1 MAKVAVKTYQH
12 NALRMGLQ
20 ASVLLLAAL
29 FYAIFLAPSVL
40 AEEPADPTYN
50 ECFNMAQKA
59 IQGDMVA
66 MQLEADTINDDLPDD
81 GWTTPATMDP
91 NASNNVTLNADPQ
104 DNRAILP
111 GLDGTQDFEK
121 ALREQGA
128 RIIIDPNDPNGAPK
142 VELDNVRPVAAP
154 EPQEEAEVEAQAEDA
169 DDEKAEEKTEMTSAE
184 LYEFKRTVC
193 RIKFGITF

>member
-20 ASVLLLAAL
+20 ASVLLLAAM

-66 MQLEADTINDDLPDD
+66 MQLEADTLNDDLPDD

-154 EPQEEAEVEAQAEDA
+154 EPKEEVTEETVEETV
-169 DDEKAEEKTEMTSAE
+169 EEKTEMTSAE
-184 LYEFKRTVC
+184 LYEFQRTVC

>member
-59 IQGDMVA
+59 IQGDIVA
-66 MQLEADTINDDLPDD
+66 MQLEADTLNDDLPDD

-154 EPQEEAEVEAQAEDA
+154 EPKEEVTEETVEETV
-169 DDEKAEEKTEMTSAE
+169 EEKTEMTSAE
-184 LYEFKRTVC
+184 LYEFQRTVC

>member
-66 MQLEADTINDDLPDD
+66 MQLEADTLNDDLPDD

-154 EPQEEAEVEAQAEDA
+154 EPEEEATEETTE
-169 DDEKAEEKTEMTSAE
+169 EETAEEETEMTSAE
-184 LYEFKRTVC
+184 LYEFQRTVC

>member
-66 MQLEADTINDDLPDD
+66 MQLEADTLNDDLPDD

-154 EPQEEAEVEAQAEDA
+154 EPKEEVTEETVEETV
-169 DDEKAEEKTEMTSAE
+169 EEKTEMTSAE
-184 LYEFKRTVC
+184 LYEFQRTVC

>member
-40 AEEPADPTYN
+40 AKEPADPTYN

-66 MQLEADTINDDLPDD
+66 MQLEADTLNDDLTDN

-142 VELDNVRPVAAP
+142 VELDNVRPVPAP
-154 EPQEEAEVEAQAEDA
+154 EPEEEATEGATEEA
-169 DDEKAEEKTEMTSAE
+169 AEEKTEMTSAE
-184 LYEFKRTVC
+184 LYEFQRTVC

>member
-66 MQLEADTINDDLPDD
+66 MQLEADTLNDDLPDD

-142 VELDNVRPVAAP
+142 VELDNVRPVPAP
-154 EPQEEAEVEAQAEDA
+154 EPEEEVTEETT
-169 DDEKAEEKTEMTSAE
+169 DETAEEKTEMTSAE
-184 LYEFKRTVC
+184 LYEFQRTVC

>member
-66 MQLEADTINDDLPDD
+66 MQLEADTLNDDLPDN

-111 GLDGTQDFEK
+111 GLDGTLDFEK

-142 VELDNVRPVAAP
+142 VELDNVRSVPAP
-154 EPQEEAEVEAQAEDA
+154 EPEEEPEE
-169 DDEKAEEKTEMTSAE
+169 EKSEEKTEMTSAE
-184 LYEFKRTVC
+184 LYESQRTVC

>member
-29 FYAIFLAPSVL
+29 FYVIFLAPSVL

-66 MQLEADTINDDLPDD
+66 MQLEADTLNDDLPDD

-154 EPQEEAEVEAQAEDA
+154 EPEEEATEETTEETAG
-169 DDEKAEEKTEMTSAE
+169 EKTEMTSAE
-184 LYEFKRTVC
+184 LYEFQRTVC